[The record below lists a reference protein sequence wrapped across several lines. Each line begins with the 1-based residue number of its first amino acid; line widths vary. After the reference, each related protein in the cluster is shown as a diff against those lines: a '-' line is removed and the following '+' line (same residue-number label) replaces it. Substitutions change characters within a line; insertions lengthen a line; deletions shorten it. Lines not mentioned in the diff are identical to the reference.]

1 MWLIATSIGIV
12 GAFALGFAIGKPG
25 EPNQLLPTGKAA
37 DDWRDKDAQE
47 VSPAVRDAVARWK
60 AKTGDDLRGRNIQII
75 SLPDRICI
83 KLAFDDISIGGEPV
97 YCYKA
102 VMDERAYRE
111 TTELVY
117 DGSNVE

>member
-1 MWLIATSIGIV
+1 MRFVATSVLIV
-12 GAFALGFAIGKPG
+12 GAFAMGYAVGRPGKPT
-25 EPNQLLPTGKAA
+25 QLLQIGEVG

-47 VSPAVRDAVARWK
+47 VSPAVRDAVGRWK
-60 AKTGDDLRGRNIQII
+60 AKTGENLRGRNVQII
-75 SLPDRICI
+75 SLPDRMCI
-83 KLAFDDISIGGEPV
+83 KLAFEDLSIGGEPV

-102 VMDERAYRE
+102 SIVEGLYRE